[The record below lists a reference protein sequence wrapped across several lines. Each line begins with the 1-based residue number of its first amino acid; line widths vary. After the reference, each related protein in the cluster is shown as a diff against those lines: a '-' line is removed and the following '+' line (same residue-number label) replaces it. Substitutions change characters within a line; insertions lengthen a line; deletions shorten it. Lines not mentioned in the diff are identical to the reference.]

1 MSIVQ
6 VENVHKTEITG
17 GEVRTHALR
26 GISLSIDTGEFTAI
40 AGPSGSGKTTLLNI
54 IGCLD
59 IPDSGVVTV
68 DGRDVSALGE
78 TDRAVIRR
86 DKIGFIFQ
94 AYNLVPVL
102 TALENVEFVMML
114 QGVDEH
120 DRRQRAEQV
129 LRDVGLA
136 DYLHR
141 TPTEMSGG
149 QQQRVA
155 VARAIAAEPAL
166 ILADEPT
173 ANLDSQTGGALLDI
187 MREMNETKNI
197 TFVFST
203 HDRLVM
209 ECVCRLV
216 QIHDGLVDDDER
228 RD

>member
-6 VENVHKTEITG
+6 VENVHKTYITG
-17 GEVRTHALR
+17 GDVRTHALR

-173 ANLDSQTGGALLDI
+173 ANLDSQTGGALLEI
-187 MREMNETKNI
+187 MREMNESKNV

-209 ECVCRLV
+209 ERARRLV
-216 QIHDGLVDDDER
+216 QIRDGLVHDDER